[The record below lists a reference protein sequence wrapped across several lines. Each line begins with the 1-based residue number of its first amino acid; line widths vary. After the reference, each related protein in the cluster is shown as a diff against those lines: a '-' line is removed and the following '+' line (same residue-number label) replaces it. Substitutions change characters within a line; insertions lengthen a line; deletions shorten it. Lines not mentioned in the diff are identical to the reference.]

1 MTISAMHIILAIAF
15 VVIAFSF
22 YTAHKSHALN
32 FNAFDLVMNKGK
44 VDKIAVA
51 FMLVLGVTT
60 WVIIDLQ
67 VNGKLTEG
75 YFTMYGGLWV
85 TPLVAKVVFNKS
97 EPEKK
102 DDGNRA

>member
-1 MTISAMHIILAIAF
+1 MIISSMQIILAIAF
-15 VVIAFSF
+15 IVIAFSF
-22 YTAHKSHALN
+22 YTAHKSHALE
-32 FNAFDLVMNKGK
+32 FNAFDLVMNKGR

-75 YFTMYGGLWV
+75 YLTVYGGMWV
-85 TPLVAKVVFNKS
+85 APLLAKVAFNKQPQDVKNDS
-97 EPEKK
+97 
-102 DDGNRA
+102 DRT

>member
-1 MTISAMHIILAIAF
+1 MTPTLMHIILGSGFILL
-15 VVIAFSF
+15 AFSF
-22 YTAHKSHALN
+22 WRAHQKSEFE

-44 VDKIAVA
+44 VDKISFA
-51 FMLVLGVTT
+51 FMLVLAVTT

-85 TPLVAKVVFNKS
+85 TPLVAKVVFNKTS
-97 EPEKK
+97 EAGKNDIP
-102 DDGNRA
+102 

>member
-1 MTISAMHIILAIAF
+1 MIISSMQIILAIAF
-15 VVIAFSF
+15 IVIAFSF
-22 YTAHKSHALN
+22 YTAHKSHALE
-32 FNAFDLVMNKGK
+32 FNAFDLVMNKDR

-75 YFTMYGGLWV
+75 YFTVYGGMWV
-85 TPLVAKVVFNKS
+85 APLLAKVAFNKQPQEVKNDS
-97 EPEKK
+97 
-102 DDGNRA
+102 DRT

>member
-1 MTISAMHIILAIAF
+1 MTISSMQIILAIAF

-22 YTAHKSHALN
+22 YTAHRSTALQ
-32 FNAFDLVMNKGK
+32 FNVFDLVMNRGK

-85 TPLVAKVVFNKS
+85 TPLVAKVVFNKQ

-102 DDGNRA
+102 DDSDRA

>member
-1 MTISAMHIILAIAF
+1 MIVSSMQIILAIAF
-15 VVIAFSF
+15 IVIAFSF
-22 YTAHKSHALN
+22 YTAHKSNALN
-32 FNAFDLVMNKGK
+32 FNAFDLVMSRGK

-75 YFTMYGGLWV
+75 YFTVYGGMWV
-85 TPLVAKVVFNKS
+85 TPLVAKVVFNKQPQETKNDS
-97 EPEKK
+97 
-102 DDGNRA
+102 DRT